1 MKQVLQM
8 AWQKALGVVVLCGLA
23 VLTMTAQ
30 AKFDPDLLIGQ
41 WWCKA
46 ESKTRQSDAFIT
58 YDQNGNSQTDEVGA
72 VRFDGKTA
80 IFRYQG
86 TGKWQ
91 IKDDQYQWQTKT
103 HQTQAN
109 DYFWEIF
116 PRKINEEKEPDF
128 FAQII
133 RLDDRHF
140 DYQFDST
147 TAKCTKA

>member
-30 AKFDPDLLIGQ
+30 AKFDPNLLIGQ

-72 VRFDGKTA
+72 CVLMARLL
-80 IFRYQG
+80 
-86 TGKWQ
+86 
-91 IKDDQYQWQTKT
+91 
-103 HQTQAN
+103 
-109 DYFWEIF
+109 
-116 PRKINEEKEPDF
+116 F
-128 FAQII
+128 FAIKE
-133 RLDDRHF
+133 RANGR
-140 DYQFDST
+140 
-147 TAKCTKA
+147 